1 MKAYKRIILPSFLL
15 LVLALSFTV
24 VYASI
29 STSML
34 ISGGATVKA
43 ATTYISSITYVS
55 ATGNASYNTPT
66 YTDTTFT
73 LPVTLA
79 PGESIT
85 FNVGVVNT
93 SGDDYEVTQMNVDTF
108 GLTYLYQGDT
118 CFLGDRVHEKT
129 NNTCVVTLTNETSS
143 TVNATYITTYEYTVF
158 SDYTLAHRIETLTY
172 GVSSGLVHDIAVDT
186 EFVNRYAY
194 IGTDPYNY
202 VLINGE
208 VWRIMGLYFGITGGT
223 KGTTRVKIIKDVP
236 EVTSTWDD
244 NANDWGTSTL
254 STSLESYYTSN
265 LIEPALWYYG
275 STNYNFNQSSTDE
288 LESQLMSNSATAGDE
303 GCGWLAFGRN
313 GCSATFSTN
322 TTKNI
327 GLLSPAEYAQTTGGG
342 TLGREA
348 CFKSSL
354 YDGQGWSGGTCNQ
367 DSWLFNSTKLTS
379 TEWTI
384 QPMYRSNYANYVAV
398 ISRNKLDRAL
408 VTSTLMVRPAA
419 YLKADVVYVSGNGS
433 RTNPYVVDVS
443 GSQHNHVVTFDA
455 NGGTGFMNNQIM
467 TNNTPTAL
475 NANTYTREGYTF
487 LGWSTNRNAQL
498 QDYDDEEL
506 VTLTGNLNLYAI
518 WSARSTLHSEI
529 VNLSSGNTVNTLLNG
544 TDDGGGSN
552 SIYYY
557 SGSASTNNVIFGGY
571 CWKIFRTTSTGGVKM
586 IYNGTPSNGTCSSSS
601 GIGTSA
607 FNTTTLPEGVGFMYQ
622 SDNLTGNTTS
632 STAKTTLDN
641 WVTNNFI
648 NYTYYL
654 EDTPYCNDRSIHTN
668 SPNNSYITN
677 GEIRF
682 NRYSMSSAN
691 LTCTNQRDRFTVS
704 NTVGNSALTYPVGL
718 ITADELY
725 LAGITGTA
733 ADTSNYLYT
742 GDPYWTMTPKVFKL
756 SNGNYENRIWRIDA
770 TNPVM
775 DEARSDS
782 NNKYIRPVVT
792 LNNSVILDSGTGSL
806 ADPYVVITPA
816 VAPLTV
822 TYNANGGTG
831 TMSPTPISE
840 NKGFIL
846 PTNTFTRTDYHFLGW
861 STTENGAV
869 EYADGATASFA
880 SSQTLYAV
888 WERNVIDFDYIGE
901 VQTFTSVNA
910 GIYKLEAWGAQGGTY
925 SGDNGTFVGGYGAY
939 ATGVI
944 SVNAE
949 TTLYIV
955 VGGAG
960 TGNTLGTLGT
970 TLGGYNGGGNG
981 NVINEDVFS
990 GSGGGAS
997 HIALINGELK
1007 TLEYYKDYNGILLT
1021 AAGGSGAYGYNP
1033 SSNHWWN
1040 GVSGGG
1046 IIGGYNNNSSQ
1057 AGSQTSGY
1065 AFGAGGDQSGEN
1077 VTIANTNHAGGGGGW
1092 YGGLADYADHDTGGL
1107 GGGSSN
1113 ISNYY
1118 LGTYGGTTKHMTGY
1132 NVTTSASSN
1141 TNTYTISTNNHSATA
1156 TADYAKE
1163 GNGHV
1168 RITYMGTQ

>member
-1 MKAYKRIILPSFLL
+1 MKKYKRIILPSFLL
-15 LVLALSFTV
+15 LVFSLTLTI

-66 YTDTTFT
+66 YTDNSFA

-93 SGDDYEVTQMNVDTF
+93 SGDDYEVTKMDVDTF

-143 TVNATYITTYEYTVF
+143 TINATYITTYEYTVF
-158 SDYTLAHRIETLTY
+158 SDYTLAHRLETLTY
-172 GVSSGLVHDIAVDT
+172 GVQSGLVHDLVDDT
-186 EFVNRYAY
+186 EFINRYAY
-194 IGTDPYNY
+194 TGTDPYNY
-202 VLINGE
+202 ILINNE
-208 VWRIMGLYFGITGGT
+208 VWRIMGLYFNITGGT

-236 EVTSTWDD
+236 EVSSTWDD

-254 STSLESYYTSN
+254 SASLESYYTSD

-322 TTKNI
+322 ATKNI

-348 CFKSSL
+348 CLKSSL

-367 DSWLFNSTKLTS
+367 DSWLFNSTKLTA

-398 ISRNKLDRAL
+398 ISRNKLDRVL
-408 VTSTLMVRPAA
+408 VTSTLRVRPAA

-467 TNNTPTAL
+467 INNTSTAL
-475 NANTYTREGYTF
+475 NANTYEREGYTF

-498 QDYDDEEL
+498 PTYEDGESIILSQ
-506 VTLTGNLNLYAI
+506 NLNLFAI
-518 WSARSTLHSEI
+518 WSARSTLYSEI
-529 VNLSSGNTVNTLLNG
+529 VNLSSGSTVNTLSVA
-544 TDDGGGSN
+544 DDAGGSN
-552 SIYYY
+552 PIYYY
-557 SGSASTNNVIFGGY
+557 SGSASNNNVIFGGI
-571 CWKIFRTTSTGGVKM
+571 CWKIFRTTSTGGTKL
-586 IYNGTPSNGTCSSSS
+586 IYNGVASNNTCSSSS

-607 FNTTTLPEGVGFMYQ
+607 FNTTTLPEGVGFMYEVG
-622 SDNLTGNTTS
+622 NLTGNTTS
-632 STAKTTLDN
+632 STAKTALDT
-641 WVTNNFI
+641 WVTNNFLDYI
-648 NYTYYL
+648 YYL
-654 EDTPYCNDRSIHTN
+654 EDTPYCNDRSSST
-668 SPNNSYITN
+668 SYTTN

-682 NRYSMSSAN
+682 NRYNVSSVL

-704 NTVGNSALTYPVGL
+704 NTIGNSALTYPVGL

-792 LNNSVILDSGTGSL
+792 LNNKVILDSGTGSL

-831 TMSPTPISE
+831 TMNATPISKD
-840 NKGFIL
+840 KGFIL
-846 PTNTFTRTDYHFLGW
+846 PTNTFTRTDYHFVGW
-861 STTENGAV
+861 SIEPNESVLYT
-869 EYADGATASFA
+869 DGATVSFDK
-880 SSQTLYAV
+880 STTLYAI
-888 WERNVIDFDYIGE
+888 WQRNVTDFEYTGT

-910 GIYKLEAWGAQGGTY
+910 GIYKLEAWGAQGGSYNSTY
-925 SGDNGTFVGGYGAY
+925 VGGYGAY

-944 SVNAE
+944 SVKAE
-949 TTLYIV
+949 TTLYVV
-955 VGGAG
+955 VGGSG

-997 HIALINGELK
+997 HIALVNGELK
-1007 TLEYYKDYNGILLT
+1007 TLESYKDYNGILIV
-1021 AAGGSGAYGYNP
+1021 AAGGSGSYGYNIY
-1033 SSNHWWN
+1033 SNNWWS

-1046 IIGGYNNNSSQ
+1046 ITGGYNNNAAQ
-1057 AGSQTSGY
+1057 AGNQTSGY
-1065 AFGAGGDQSGEN
+1065 AFGAGGDQTGN
-1077 VTIANTNHAGGGGGW
+1077 TVANTNHAGGGGGW
-1092 YGGLADYADHDTGGL
+1092 YGGFADYADNGSGGL

-1168 RITYMGTQ
+1168 RITYLGTQ

>member
-1 MKAYKRIILPSFLL
+1 MKKYKRIILPSFLL
-15 LVLALSFTV
+15 LVFSVTLTI

-43 ATTYISSITYVS
+43 ATTFISSVNYVS

-66 YTDTTFT
+66 YTDTSFA

-85 FNVGVVNT
+85 FNVGVTNT
-93 SGDDYEVTQMNVDTF
+93 SADDYEVTKMDVDTF

-143 TVNATYITTYEYTVF
+143 TINATYITTYEYTVF
-158 SDYTLAHRIETLTY
+158 TNYTLTHRLETLIY
-172 GVSSGLVHDIAVDT
+172 GTQSGLVHDLVDDT
-186 EFVNRYAY
+186 EFINRYAY
-194 IGTDPYNY
+194 TGTDPYNY
-202 VLINGE
+202 ILINNE
-208 VWRIMGLYFGITGGT
+208 VWRIMGLYFNITGGT
-223 KGTTRVKIIKDVP
+223 KGTTRVKIIKDAP

-244 NANDWGTSTL
+244 NTNDWNTSTL
-254 STSLESYYTSN
+254 STSLESYYTSE
-265 LIEPALWYYG
+265 LIEPALWHYG
-275 STNYNFNQSSTDE
+275 AANYNFNQSSTDE
-288 LESQLMSNSATAGDE
+288 LESQLMGEGTLGNN
-303 GCGWLAFGRN
+303 GCGLLSFFNGCRN
-313 GCSATFSTN
+313 GTFSSN
-322 TTKNI
+322 ATKNI

-342 TLGREA
+342 NLGREA
-348 CFKSSL
+348 CLKSSL
-354 YDGQGWSGGTCNQ
+354 YDGQGWSGGTCNA
-367 DSWLFNSTKLTS
+367 DSWLFNTTKLTA

-408 VTSTLMVRPAA
+408 VTSTLLVRPAA

-433 RTNPYVVDVS
+433 RTNPYIVATS

-455 NGGTGFMNNQIM
+455 NGGTGFMRNQIM
-467 TNNTPTAL
+467 TNNTSTAL
-475 NANTYTREGYTF
+475 NANTYEREGYTF

-498 QDYDDEEL
+498 PDYEDEESII
-506 VTLTGNLNLYAI
+506 LTGNLNLYAI
-518 WSARSTLHSEI
+518 WSARSTLYSEI
-529 VNLSSGNTVNTLLNG
+529 VTLSSGSTVNTLSAA
-544 TDDGGGSN
+544 DDAGGSN
-552 SIYYY
+552 PIYYY
-557 SGSASTNNVIFGGY
+557 SGSASTNNIIFGGY
-571 CWKIFRTTSTGGVKM
+571 CWKIFRTTSTGGTKL
-586 IYNGTPSNGTCSSSS
+586 IYNGAASNNTCSSSS

-607 FNTTTLPEGVGFMYQ
+607 FNTTILPEGVGFMYQ
-622 SDNLTGNTTS
+622 SGNLTGNTTS

-641 WVTNNFI
+641 WVTDHFL
-648 NYTYYL
+648 NYIYYL
-654 EDTPYCNDRSIHTN
+654 EDTPYCNDRSSST
-668 SPNNSYITN
+668 SYTTS

-682 NRYSMSSAN
+682 NRYDVSSAV

-704 NTVGNSALTYPVGL
+704 NTAGNSQLTYPVGL

-725 LAGITGTA
+725 LAGITGTST
-733 ADTSNYLYT
+733 DINNYLYT
-742 GDPYWTMTPKVFKL
+742 GSQYWTMTPKVFKL
-756 SNGNYENRIWRIDA
+756 SNGNYENRIWRVDSASPII
-770 TNPVM
+770 

-792 LNNSVILDSGTGSL
+792 LNNKVILDSGTGTTS
-806 ADPYVVITPA
+806 DPYIVVVTP
-816 VAPLTV
+816 VEPLKV

-831 TMSPTPISE
+831 TMSATPFSR
-840 NKGFIL
+840 NKGFVL
-846 PTNTFTRTDYHFLGW
+846 PTNTFTRADWHFAGW
-861 STTENGAV
+861 STKTDGGV
-869 EYADGATASFA
+869 EYTDGETVSFDD
-880 SSQTLYAV
+880 SITLYAV
-888 WERNVIDFDYIGE
+888 WQRNVIDFDYTGN
-901 VQTFTSVNA
+901 VQEFISFNA

-925 SGDNGTFVGGYGAY
+925 NETYVGGYGAY

-944 SVNAE
+944 SIKAQ
-949 TTLYIV
+949 TTLYVV

-981 NVINEDVFS
+981 NVINDDVFS
-990 GSGGGAS
+990 ASGGGAT
-997 HIALINGELK
+997 HIALVSGELK
-1007 TLEYYKDYNGILLT
+1007 TLESYKDYNGILIT
-1021 AAGGSGAYGYNP
+1021 AAGGSGAYGYVPN
-1033 SSNHWWN
+1033 SNHWWS

-1046 IIGGYNNNSSQ
+1046 ITGGYNNNASQ
-1057 AGSQTSGY
+1057 AGNQTSGY
-1065 AFGAGGDQSGEN
+1065 AFGAGGDQTGQ
-1077 VTIANTNHAGGGGGW
+1077 TIVNTNHAGGGGGW
-1092 YGGLADYADHDTGGL
+1092 YGGFADYADNGSGGL

-1118 LGTYGGTTKHMTGY
+1118 LGSYGGTTKHMTGY

-1141 TNTYTISTNNHSATA
+1141 TNTYTISTNNHSSTA

-1168 RITYMGTQ
+1168 RITYLGTQ

>member
-43 ATTYISSITYVS
+43 ATTYISSVTYVS
-55 ATGNASYNTPT
+55 STGNASYNTPT
-66 YTDTTFT
+66 YTDTSFT

-129 NNTCVVTLTNETSS
+129 SNTCAVTLTNETSN
-143 TVNATYITTYEYTVF
+143 TINATYVTTYEYTVF
-158 SDYTLAHRIETLTY
+158 TDYSLAHRLETLTH
-172 GVSSGLVHDIAVDT
+172 GVSSGLVHDLVDDT
-186 EFVNRYAY
+186 EYINRYAY
-194 IGTDPYNY
+194 TGTNPYNY

-208 VWRIMGLYFGITGGT
+208 VWRIMGLYFNITGGT
-223 KGTTRVKIIKDVP
+223 KGTTRVKIVKDVP
-236 EVTSTWDD
+236 EVTSTW
-244 NANDWGTSTL
+244 NQVTNDWATSTL
-254 STSLESYYTSN
+254 ASSLESYYTSN
-265 LIEPALWYYG
+265 LIESALWYYG
-275 STNYNFNQSSTDE
+275 STNYNYNQSSTDE
-288 LESQLMSNSATAGDE
+288 LESQLMSGTTAGNY
-303 GCGWLAFGRN
+303 GCGTFSFLSNSCRTG
-313 GCSATFSTN
+313 TFSTS
-322 TTKNI
+322 TTQNI

-342 TLGREA
+342 TIGREA
-348 CFKSSL
+348 CLKSSL
-354 YDGQGWSGGTCNQ
+354 YDGQGWAGGTCND
-367 DSWLFNSTKLTS
+367 DSWLFNSTKLTGV
-379 TEWTI
+379 EWTI
-384 QPMYRSNYANYVAV
+384 QPMYRSNYANYVTV
-398 ISRNKLDRAL
+398 INRNKIDRGT
-408 VTSTLMVRPAA
+408 VTSSYLVRPAA
-419 YLKADVVYVSGNGS
+419 YLKADVVYISGNGS
-433 RTNPYVVDVS
+433 STSPYVVAES
-443 GSQHNHVVTFDA
+443 GSHHNHVVTFDA
-455 NGGTGFMNNQIM
+455 NGGSGFMNNQIVM
-467 TNNTPTAL
+467 NNTSTAL

-487 LGWSTNRNAQL
+487 LGWSTNRNAQTAL
-498 QDYDDEEL
+498 YRDEESI
-506 VTLTGNLNLYAI
+506 VLTQNLNLYAI
-518 WSARSTLHSEI
+518 WSARSTFYSEI
-529 VNLSSGNTVNTLLNG
+529 VNLSSGNTVNTFSSSS
-544 TDDGGGSN
+544 DDGGGSN

-586 IYNGTPSNGTCSSSS
+586 IYNGAPENDECSSSP
-601 GIGTSA
+601 GIGQSA
-607 FNTTTLPEGVGFMYQ
+607 FNTTTLPEGVGFMYEAG
-622 SDNLTGNTTS
+622 NITGNTTS
-632 STAKTTLDN
+632 STAKTTLDT
-641 WVTNNFI
+641 WVTNYFI

-654 EDTPYCNDRSIHTN
+654 EDTPYCNDRSTN
-668 SPNNSYITN
+668 TSYTTS

-682 NRYSMSSAN
+682 NRYDMTSVN

-742 GDPYWTMTPKVFKL
+742 GNPYWTMTPKVFKL

-770 TNPVM
+770 TTPVM

-806 ADPYVVITPA
+806 ADPYVVIAPA

-831 TMSPTPISE
+831 TMNPTPISSG
-840 NKGFIL
+840 KGFIL
-846 PTNTFTRTDYHFLGW
+846 STNTFTRDGYHFVGW
-861 STTENGAV
+861 SREQNGIV
-869 EYADGATASFA
+869 EYADGATASFT
-880 SSQTLYAV
+880 SSTTLYAI
-888 WERNVIDFDYIGE
+888 WERNVIDYDYTGN
-901 VQTFTSVNA
+901 VQTFSSA
-910 GIYKLEAWGAQGGTY
+910 KGGIYKLEAWGAQGGSY
-925 SGDNGTFVGGYGAY
+925 SGTNGTFIGGYGAY
-939 ATGVI
+939 ATGFI
-944 SVNAE
+944 SMNAE

-997 HIALINGELK
+997 HIALVNGELK

-1033 SSNHWWN
+1033 SSDHWWN

-1046 IIGGYNNNSSQ
+1046 IIGGYNNSSSQ

-1092 YGGLADYADHDTGGL
+1092 YGGLADYADHNPGGL
-1107 GGGSSN
+1107 GAGSSN

-1118 LGTYGGTTKHMTGY
+1118 LGSYGGATKRMVGY
-1132 NVTTSASSN
+1132 GVTTSDTAS
-1141 TNTYTISTNNHSATA
+1141 TYTLTTSNHSATA
-1156 TADYAKE
+1156 TEDYAKE

-1168 RITYMGTQ
+1168 RITYIGTQ